1 MNMKPRI
8 AGIIAVS
15 LLFVACDRIGSESW
29 CEKQGQKP
37 KTEWTLEDTGHYTK
51 YCVLGMDSEKW
62 CDKLEKKPKGDWTA
76 NEIADYAESCII
88 GRDND
93 SE

>member
-1 MNMKPRI
+1 MKTRI
-8 AGIIAVS
+8 TVIIMVS
-15 LLFVACDRIGSESW
+15 FLVVACDRIGSESW
-29 CEKQGQKP
+29 CEEQGQKP